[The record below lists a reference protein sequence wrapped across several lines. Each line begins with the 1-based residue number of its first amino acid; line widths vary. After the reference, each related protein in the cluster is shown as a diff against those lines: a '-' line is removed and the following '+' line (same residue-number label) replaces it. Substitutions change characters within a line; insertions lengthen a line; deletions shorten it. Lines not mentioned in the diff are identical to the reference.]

1 MRPEDL
7 DEVLEIERA
16 SFSMPWSRGAFLYEM
31 QQNRVARCWA
41 LREGARVVGYLCLW
55 EVADEVHITNIA
67 VRPDCRRRGLG
78 RTLLGGILDEARQRR
93 IRLVVLEVR
102 PSNTEAR
109 TLYESFGFRV
119 VGRRRG
125 NYYDTAEDALVI
137 EGALPTADGVAGT
150 LTGDPARP
158 QAASGTVKVDMN
170 LVRTGV
176 DKRDADM
183 RGKNFLDTEVE
194 ANRWVTF
201 EMTGVEI
208 AGPLEPGK
216 SIPAKV
222 RGILTVKQ
230 KPVERIADATV
241 TWIKLTPEQV
251 ENQKRYGFTADNI
264 KVRARLATTF
274 TDHGMQVPQLL
285 IFKVSNDIQ
294 LETDLTFARQ

>member
-1 MRPEDL
+1 VTRGMTALATLVTVVATSCGP
-7 DEVLEIERA
+7 VLAETMALKLLPNYSRA
-16 SFSMPWSRGAFLYEM
+16 TFKSDAPLETF
-31 QQNRVARCWA
+31 
-41 LREGARVVGYLCLW
+41 VG
-55 EVADEVHITNIA
+55 
-67 VRPDCRRRGLG
+67 
-78 RTLLGGILDEARQRR
+78 
-93 IRLVVLEVR
+93 
-102 PSNTEAR
+102 NTA
-109 TLYESFGFRV
+109 
-119 VGRRRG
+119 
-125 NYYDTAEDALVI
+125 AE
-137 EGALPTADGVAGT
+137 GVAGT
-150 LTGDPARP
+150 LTVDPARP

-183 RGKNFLDTEVE
+183 RGKNFLDTEAE

-201 EMTGVEI
+201 EMKSVEI

-216 SIPAKV
+216 AIPAKI

-230 KPVERIADATV
+230 KQVERVADATV

-251 ENQKRYGFTADNI
+251 ENQKRFGFTADNI

-294 LETDLTFARQ
+294 LETDLTFVRQ

>member
-1 MRPEDL
+1 MTRGMTALATLVTVIATSSGP
-7 DEVLEIERA
+7 VLAETMALKLLPNYSRA
-16 SFSMPWSRGAFLYEM
+16 TFKSDAP
-31 QQNRVARCWA
+31 
-41 LREGARVVGYLCLW
+41 
-55 EVADEVHITNIA
+55 
-67 VRPDCRRRGLG
+67 
-78 RTLLGGILDEARQRR
+78 
-93 IRLVVLEVR
+93 LETFIG
-102 PSNTEAR
+102 NTA
-109 TLYESFGFRV
+109 
-119 VGRRRG
+119 
-125 NYYDTAEDALVI
+125 AE
-137 EGALPTADGVAGT
+137 GVAGT
-150 LTGDPARP
+150 LTVDPARP

-216 SIPAKV
+216 AIPAKV

-230 KPVERIADATV
+230 KPVERLADATV

-274 TDHGMQVPQLL
+274 TDHGMQVPQVL